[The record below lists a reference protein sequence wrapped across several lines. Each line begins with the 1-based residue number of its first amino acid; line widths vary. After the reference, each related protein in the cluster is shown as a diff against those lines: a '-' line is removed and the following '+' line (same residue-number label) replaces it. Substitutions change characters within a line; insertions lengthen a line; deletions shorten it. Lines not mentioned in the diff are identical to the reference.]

1 MNYHNIIHDD
11 FLNNL
16 DGIGVTLFVSGCDGH
31 GHCKGCHNPQTWEY
45 GSGIP
50 FDEKAKEEI
59 FDELRKSHVSTLTL
73 TGGDPLSPLN
83 VKECTS
89 LAKEMKERFP
99 GKYVWLYTGFLYEEV
114 KGLEI
119 MKYVDVLV
127 DGPYVESERDE
138 TCLVKGSRN
147 QKIYRLKDGRQRKVY
162 IKTQENWDKEEME
175 RKKAEESRKKVALTA
190 KDIEWKPV
198 YVNNMLCNRI
208 EGIYGFLFKKQENGE
223 IAGYKWT
230 IVYQYEEI
238 GHGRQEMDAPIE
250 AYNLYF
256 KEYHAVAGILGYRE
270 PGYTYLQCYEKSTI
284 QDGIHSYGEFVR
296 SYKTLELAKE
306 AALFRNEWIGWG
318 NVNLENILRVSLD
331 ERSIAEMEKDYMAK
345 IEKKAH
351 INIKTDITFGELRNY
366 LSVLDRLSICMLETS
381 SYNNYMCLKEVQ
393 HTYDDYYVYG
403 VGMIESEFYKINKCE
418 YAASGDRKDLALVNC
433 IEVMLSE
440 EPKSVL
446 LKRYPEEEIFKKYR
460 DFPQIYIKDIF
471 QKYIPIVTEDDK

>member
-1 MNYHNIIHDD
+1 MTEHATFTLSELTEEFFRTLCYVEKQRSSGLGGPGHILMITETGQEY
-11 FLNNL
+11 LL
-16 DGIGVTLFVSGCDGH
+16 GIEGYDEFR
-31 GHCKGCHNPQTWEY
+31 PQD
-45 GSGIP
+45 I
-50 FDEKAKEEI
+50 
-59 FDELRKSHVSTLTL
+59 V
-73 TGGDPLSPLN
+73 PL
-83 VKECTS
+83 
-89 LAKEMKERFP
+89 LAKGEEWIEEEGYRKVYCAENN
-99 GKYVWLYTGFLYEEV
+99 GWTYVADFAT
-114 KGLEI
+114 
-119 MKYVDVLV
+119 DVLV
-127 DGPYVESERDE
+127 RNDLYKKVNALYYSTEHKELEDGDCYS
-138 TCLVKGSRN
+138 LVQCVLGS
-147 QKIYRLKDGRQRKVY
+147 KDGRQRKVY

-345 IEKKAH
+345 IEEKAH

-381 SYNNYMCLKEVQ
+381 SYNNYMCLKEVP

-460 DFPQIYIKDIF
+460 DFPQVHIKDIF
-471 QKYIPIVTEDDK
+471 RKYIPIDTEDDK